1 MGAIVEDVLGVL
13 IAATQ
18 RKNLTLLKLLRCAI
32 IRLMKKTSSSLREV
46 NMAKRRG
53 RILHEARK
61 FVADGGFETLNLRAL
76 ASAAEV
82 TVPTIYNL
90 VGNKEAIVLSLF
102 EDALTEI
109 EQRVGSHR
117 DTDPLDMAEA
127 VVTESIGVFEEDES
141 YYRAAFIAVE
151 YLDQSGPHHDSVAK
165 IYQWGE
171 RLIIGGLNACAEV
184 GLIQGRVPA
193 LLLGEQ
199 ILRSYRTSCRAWAFG
214 QISIQ
219 EFRSAALT
227 DVYICLAADA
237 VETFHATL
245 VKKVAALSAAVLS
258 SAPRVDQRI
267 GVQS

>member
-1 MGAIVEDVLGVL
+1 ME
-13 IAATQ
+13 
-18 RKNLTLLKLLRCAI
+18 
-32 IRLMKKTSSSLREV
+32 KTHPSLREF
-46 NMAKRRG
+46 NMAKRRD

-61 FVADGGFETLNLRAL
+61 FVAHGGFETLNLRAL

-90 VGNKEAIVLSLF
+90 VGNKEAIVLALF
-102 EDALTEI
+102 EDALSEI

-117 DTDPLDMAEA
+117 DTDPLDMTEA
-127 VVTESIGVFEEDES
+127 VVTESIGVFEEDEG

-171 RLIIGGLNACAEV
+171 RLIIDGLSACAAV
-184 GLIQGRVPA
+184 GLIQGRIPA
-193 LLLGEQ
+193 IHLGEQ

-219 EFRSAALT
+219 QFRSAALT

-245 VKKVAALSAAVLS
+245 IKKIAALSAAIPS
-258 SAPRVDQRI
+258 NAPRADQSV
-267 GVQS
+267 GVPS

>member
-1 MGAIVEDVLGVL
+1 VGEIAHEALGFRNV
-13 IAATQ
+13 ATQ
-18 RKNLTLLKLLRCAI
+18 RKNLTLLKLSRCAT
-32 IRLMKKTSSSLREV
+32 IRQMKKTPPSLREF
-46 NMAKRRG
+46 NMAKRRS

-61 FVADGGFETLNLRAL
+61 FVADGGFEMLNLRAL

-90 VGNKEAIVLSLF
+90 VGNKEAIVLALF

-109 EQRVGSHR
+109 EQRVGNHR

-151 YLDQSGPHHDSVAK
+151 YLDQGGPHHDSVAQ

-171 RLIIGGLNACAEV
+171 RLIIGGLNACASAS
-184 GLIQGRVPA
+184 LIQGRIPA
-193 LLLGEQ
+193 IQLGEQ

-219 EFRSAALT
+219 EFRTAALT
-227 DVYICLAADA
+227 DVYVCLAADA

-245 VKKVAALSAAVLS
+245 IKKIAALSVAVYS
-258 SAPRVDQRI
+258 NAPTVDQSV
-267 GVQS
+267 GA